1 MSDSKEVPSDVDG
14 ASCPSRCY
22 AAYVAGLQRA
32 AQIARYYLKHQNLP
46 CDWERMDDFQK
57 SLQVTAKNIEDE
69 INSEAELPQAES
81 RFREE
86 SA

>member
-1 MSDSKEVPSDVDG
+1 MPNDVTG

-46 CDWERMDDFQK
+46 TDWERMDDFQK
-57 SLQVTAKNIEDE
+57 SLQVTAKNIEEE
-69 INSEAELPQAES
+69 INAESELPQEQS